1 MAIWCIVAIVA
12 APAAFL
18 SFTVI
23 PMNLI
28 LVAFLMIV
36 GAASSALRWPQWLP
50 LVVVG
55 GIPVGAAIGV
65 VFGVGPDA
73 ESVKVG
79 TALAVTASAVLVLAL
94 KFGQVIGSIL
104 WRSQDA

>member
-1 MAIWCIVAIVA
+1 MWCIVAIA
-12 APAAFL
+12 AVPAAFM

-23 PMNLI
+23 PMNLM
-28 LVAFLMIV
+28 LFAFLMIV
-36 GAASSALRWPQWLP
+36 GAASSALRSPPWLP
-50 LVVVG
+50 LVVFG

-65 VFGVGPDA
+65 VLGVGPDA

-79 TALAVTASAVLVLAL
+79 AALAVTASAVLVLTL

-104 WRSQDA
+104 WRRQEA